1 MDIDA
6 DTRRP
11 SQLSGDVR
19 AESDSRT
26 RFGILAAYH
35 SLIKSRQT
43 LLLYA
48 TGICA
53 YILSLD
59 NRANGWTVLWFS
71 VALLFSIGGCT
82 ALNMVIDRDIDA
94 KMSRTQGRPLV
105 TGTLSLREAI
115 LFGTALSIIG
125 LGLAFWLSWRAG
137 LVIATGFIFDL
148 GVYSLW
154 LKRRTALSIIFGGI
168 SGGMPALAGRTLA
181 LGQIDLVGILF
192 ALSILLWIPSHIVT
206 LTIKYREDYRAAGV
220 PVWPNVY
227 GELPARRFIA
237 IANLL
242 NAGVLVAC
250 GLLLEIS
257 LPALALLAASAL
269 AMVALAVLGLVRPTE
284 RLTWVLFKAAS
295 IYMLLSFLLIT
306 FGVIL

>member
-1 MDIDA
+1 MHIDA
-6 DTRRP
+6 DTRSP
-11 SQLSGDVR
+11 SQQSRDAR
-19 AESDSRT
+19 DESASRT
-26 RFGILAAYH
+26 RFGRLADYH

-59 NRANGWTVLWFS
+59 GRVNGWMVLWFS
-71 VALLFSIGGCT
+71 LALLFSVSGCT

-94 KMSRTQGRPLV
+94 KMGRTQGRPLV
-105 TGTLSLREAI
+105 KETLSLRGVI
-115 LFGTALSIIG
+115 LFGVALSVLG

-168 SGGMPALAGRTLA
+168 SGGLPALAGRTLA

-220 PVWPNVY
+220 PIWPNVY
-227 GELPARRFIA
+227 GELPARRFVA

-242 NAGVLVAC
+242 NAGVLVTC

-269 AMVALAVLGLVRPTE
+269 AMVTLAVLSLAQPTE